1 MMIIEVSEENIEKA
15 AEIHSLSW
23 QESHKGFCSKE
34 FIEKHNVEN
43 QKKYLLNEIKQGKDV
58 FMLLEDYPV
67 GIVSIKDNLIENLY
81 VLPKEQDKG
90 YGTKLLLFAI
100 NKCKDET
107 VLWILDNNMK
117 AYNLYSKH
125 GFIKTGKYNKLTDTL
140 SEIEMKKI
148 IK

>member
-1 MMIIEVSEENIEKA
+1 MIVNVIDENIEKA

-23 QESHKGFCSKE
+23 QESHKDFCPKE
-34 FIEKHNVEN
+34 FIDKHNVKH
-43 QKKYLLNEIKQGKDV
+43 QKKYLQNEINQGKDV
-58 FMLLEDYPV
+58 FMLVEEYPV

-81 VLPKEQDKG
+81 VLPEEQSKG

-100 NKCKDET
+100 NKCKDEA
-107 VLWILDNNMK
+107 VLWILDNNVK

-125 GFIKTGKYNKLTDTL
+125 GFIKTGKSNKLTDTL

-148 IK
+148 IG